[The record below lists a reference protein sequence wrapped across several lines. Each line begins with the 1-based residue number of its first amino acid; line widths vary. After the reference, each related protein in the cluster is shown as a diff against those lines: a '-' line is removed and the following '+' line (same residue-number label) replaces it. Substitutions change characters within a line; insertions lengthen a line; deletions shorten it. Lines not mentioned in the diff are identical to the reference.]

1 MDSQFEYTYSAA
13 IIVMT
18 KLVLS
23 GEIKI
28 DNRRDLLTMYVSAL
42 KIIYRRNRTA
52 KHVKKMVAAQNKLNN
67 LIDIGEF
74 AAKMDA
80 NL

>member
-1 MDSQFEYTYSAA
+1 MDSQFEHTYSAA

-42 KIIYRRNRTA
+42 KIIRHRNRTA